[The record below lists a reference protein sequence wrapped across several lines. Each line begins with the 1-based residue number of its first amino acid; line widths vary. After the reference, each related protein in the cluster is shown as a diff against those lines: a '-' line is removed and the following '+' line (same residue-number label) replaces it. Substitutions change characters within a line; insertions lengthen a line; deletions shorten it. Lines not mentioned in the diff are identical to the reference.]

1 MVVAAHPITNFTAGE
16 LSPLMEARM
25 DLAQYANG
33 CRLLKNFLVHPQGG
47 IYRRGGTKH
56 VASVKTSSKKTR
68 LVPFEFSTTQAYILE
83 FGENYIRFY
92 KDQGQIVSGS
102 PEAAVEL
109 TTTYS
114 ESELFGL
121 QFAQSADILYIAH
134 PNHHPAQLSRTSH
147 TAWTL
152 ADTVFEDGPYLKENI
167 ETTTMTLSATTGSV
181 NVTASAVTGI
191 NDGAGFVSTDVGRYI
206 RIGHIATKW
215 AASTSYSVDNIVR
228 NVDNTYIC
236 VKAGTSDSSGGPSTE
251 GDEIADNSA
260 MWKFQ
265 APGGMQWGYALINS
279 ITSTTIVACT
289 VQATFG
295 GTSGETSWRL
305 GAWYGGSYP
314 ATVAFY
320 EQRLFWAGSTYDSQ
334 TLWGSESG
342 DYYKHA
348 PGVLD
353 ADAVIYTLATDQVN
367 AIEWLSPGKVLA
379 VGTAGGEFKVSA
391 SSNEEALTPTN
402 IRVVRETNYGSADTM
417 PLRVANVVLYIQRA
431 ARKLREFVYQ
441 FESDAF
447 VSPDLTLLSEH
458 ISQTGFVEMAYQ
470 QEPDSIVWI
479 PLTDGTLT
487 SLTYQRDQKVTAW
500 SQHVLGGTS
509 DAAGTQ
515 AKVESVAV
523 IPGTGKDEVWV
534 TVQRYVN
541 GSTVRFIELL
551 TSGLLDTDS
560 QEDSFFIDS
569 GLSLD
574 SAQTISGVTQADPVV
589 ITATGHSISDGDL
602 VDFRGIAG
610 TTELNGERYRAMES
624 ATNTFEIAKTSGKNI
639 SAVTKASPGSV
650 TSAAHGFTTGDE
662 IAFFDVGGMTELEA
676 NGYTIT
682 VVDVDTFTIGVD
694 SSAFTTFTSGG
705 TANLAVDGTAHT
717 AYISGGTARTA
728 TTAIS
733 GLTHLEGES
742 VSILGNGA
750 VQAAKTVT
758 SGAITLDTAA
768 SIVHAGLTYSSEME
782 TQKIEAGSQ
791 DGVAQGKIQRIHEVL
806 IRLYR
811 SLGIEVGQRDGTVD
825 TIPFRN
831 SSDEMGAAPDLFSGA
846 LRVDFVEGYNR
857 GGTVYIR
864 QSQPLPLSVQG
875 IFAHLRTSG

>member
-16 LSPLMEARM
+16 LSPLMEARV

-121 QFAQSADILYIAH
+121 QFAQSADVLYIAH

-181 NVTASAVTGI
+181 NVTASAVTGV
-191 NDGAGFVSTDVGRYI
+191 NGGAGFVSTDVGRYI

-479 PLTDGTLT
+479 PLTDGTLAA
-487 SLTYQRDQKVTAW
+487 LTYQRDQKVTAW
-500 SQHVLGGTS
+500 SRHVLGGTS

-515 AKVESVAV
+515 ARVESVAV
-523 IPGTGKDEVWV
+523 IPGTGKDEVWL
-534 TVQRYVN
+534 TVQRHIN
-541 GSTVRFIELL
+541 GATVRTIETL
-551 TSGLLDTDS
+551 TPGLLDTEG
-560 QEDSFFIDS
+560 QEDS
-569 GLSLD
+569 LTASLYPL
-574 SAQTISGVTQADPVV
+574 QQR
-589 ITATGHSISDGDL
+589 L
-602 VDFRGIAG
+602 
-610 TTELNGERYRAMES
+610 
-624 ATNTFEIAKTSGKNI
+624 
-639 SAVTKASPGSV
+639 
-650 TSAAHGFTTGDE
+650 AH
-662 IAFFDVGGMTELEA
+662 
-676 NGYTIT
+676 
-682 VVDVDTFTIGVD
+682 
-694 SSAFTTFTSGG
+694 
-705 TANLAVDGTAHT
+705 
-717 AYISGGTARTA
+717 
-728 TTAIS
+728 
-733 GLTHLEGES
+733 
-742 VSILGNGA
+742 
-750 VQAAKTVT
+750 
-758 SGAITLDTAA
+758 
-768 SIVHAGLTYSSEME
+768 
-782 TQKIEAGSQ
+782 
-791 DGVAQGKIQRIHEVL
+791 
-806 IRLYR
+806 
-811 SLGIEVGQRDGTVD
+811 
-825 TIPFRN
+825 
-831 SSDEMGAAPDLFSGA
+831 A
-846 LRVDFVEGYNR
+846 L
-857 GGTVYIR
+857 
-864 QSQPLPLSVQG
+864 
-875 IFAHLRTSG
+875 